1 MARKRK
7 DEAAQDD
14 IEEVEETVEE
24 AKDDSSS
31 DTVEEAE
38 ESASSDTVE
47 EAKDDSSSDT
57 VEEAKDDSSSD
68 TVEEAKDD
76 SSSDTVEEAKDDP
89 SLDTVEE
96 AEDDSSSDTAEEA
109 EDDSS
114 LDTVEEAEDDS
125 SSDTVEEAE
134 ESAPSDDEETQDIDE
149 EAQDIIEEV
158 EEDSSALLAS
168 FEADLE
174 FLQDSNNMSFYQANK
189 AYYEDRN
196 YEGAIAEFQAAI
208 EYEKSQPS
216 DLPDVEE
223 LEDSEELADPKP
235 PNDVLVK
242 SMYWMAEAY
251 LKLDQ
256 TDQAVETF
264 GQLSGHYSLHYL
276 APAAERRLALLK
288 LDEESDSA

>member
-24 AKDDSSS
+24 TDDNSSLDTVEEAEES
-31 DTVEEAE
+31 ASSDTVEEADDNSSLDTVEEADDNSSLDTVEEADDNSSLDTVEEAE

-47 EAKDDSSSDT
+47 EAKDDSS
-57 VEEAKDDSSSD
+57 
-68 TVEEAKDD
+68 
-76 SSSDTVEEAKDDP
+76 
-89 SLDTVEE
+89 L
-96 AEDDSSSDTAEEA
+96 
-109 EDDSS
+109 
-114 LDTVEEAEDDS
+114 
-125 SSDTVEEAE
+125 DTVEEAE
-134 ESAPSDDEETQDIDE
+134 ESASSDDEETPE
-149 EAQDIIEEV
+149 IIEEV
-158 EEDSSALLAS
+158 EEDHSSLLAS
-168 FEADLE
+168 LGVDLE
-174 FLQDSNNMSFYQANK
+174 FLHDGNNMSFYQANK

-223 LEDSEELADPKP
+223 SEDSAELADPP

-251 LKLDQ
+251 LKLNQ
-256 TDQAVETF
+256 VDQAVETF

-276 APAAERRLALLK
+276 APAAERRLASLK
-288 LDEESDSA
+288 PDEESEFA

>member
-24 AKDDSSS
+24 AEDNSSS

-38 ESASSDTVE
+38 DN
-47 EAKDDSSSDT
+47 SSS
-57 VEEAKDDSSSD
+57 
-68 TVEEAKDD
+68 
-76 SSSDTVEEAKDDP
+76 
-89 SLDTVEE
+89 DTVEE
-96 AEDDSSSDTAEEA
+96 AEDDSSLDTVEEA

-125 SSDTVEEAE
+125 SSDTVEEAKDDSSLDTVE
-134 ESAPSDDEETQDIDE
+134 EAEDDSSLDTVEEAEDDSSSDTVEEADDEDNRGSRDILIEEAEETRE

-223 LEDSEELADPKP
+223 SEDSEELADPKP

>member
-1 MARKRK
+1 MAEEQK

-24 AKDDSSS
+24 AEDN
-31 DTVEEAE
+31 
-38 ESASSDTVE
+38 SA
-47 EAKDDSSSDT
+47 
-57 VEEAKDDSSSD
+57 
-68 TVEEAKDD
+68 
-76 SSSDTVEEAKDDP
+76 
-89 SLDTVEE
+89 LDTVEE
-96 AEDDSSSDTAEEA
+96 AEDNSS
-109 EDDSS
+109 
-114 LDTVEEAEDDS
+114 V
-125 SSDTVEEAE
+125 DTVEEAE
-134 ESAPSDDEETQDIDE
+134 ENAFSDDEEAE
-149 EAQDIIEEV
+149 DIIEEV

-174 FLQDSNNMSFYQANK
+174 FLHDSNNMSFYQANK

-208 EYEKSQPS
+208 EYEKSHPS
-216 DLPDVEE
+216 DPPDVEE
-223 LEDSEELADPKP
+223 SEDSEELADPKP